1 MTTRPIPADINSS
14 SSSSAGVRSPS
25 FKQELCGQGRT
36 INPLLLETQQIKG
49 KFTFE
54 APLQRKVQAQN
65 ASQDILHK
73 AKAMGCKIWKLEKL
87 ERMIHTMYNT
97 ETGEQVVQSL
107 NPRQATTAR
116 KDTELSQL
124 LQHEKKHGAADQQW
138 MSDMVPF
145 RGFFIYV
152 HDMNEVTRPVMMR
165 DYPKPPTKE
174 EGKWPQLRVNTAGR
188 CPFLDDP
195 EMEPLVSVTEN
206 RRQAK
211 TKMEKK
217 VHTRAAIQA
226 AKVGEPST
234 TETSVLKE
242 NNNLAKRSRSVSKQ
256 IQHDQILAK
265 PLDPPMIPLKRGSTD
280 TLPLFGS
287 TQASLRRMPR
297 FAGGEPVASGVQPSN
312 VTSAIKSQM
321 ISSTAAAPGAKA
333 GMSKELNVLK
343 RKVLE
348 RNNMPATYLNDVRAA
363 INNDGACVER
373 GIKRKA
379 DNLAHIHE
387 EKTVV
392 FDEEQR
398 LRRKASVSKKKAHK
412 DMKAGY
418 CENCHEKFDDFDEVR
433 LHETA

>member
-1 MTTRPIPADINSS
+1 
-14 SSSSAGVRSPS
+14 
-25 FKQELCGQGRT
+25 
-36 INPLLLETQQIKG
+36 
-49 KFTFE
+49 
-54 APLQRKVQAQN
+54 
-65 ASQDILHK
+65 
-73 AKAMGCKIWKLEKL
+73 MGCKIWKLEKL

-97 ETGEQVVQSL
+97 DTGEQVVQSL
-107 NPRQATTAR
+107 NSRQATTAR
-116 KDTELSQL
+116 KGAELSQL

-145 RGFFIYV
+145 RGFYIFV

-174 EGKWPQLRVNTAGR
+174 EGKWPQLRVNVAGR
-188 CPFLDDP
+188 CPFLDEP
-195 EMEPLVSVTEN
+195 EMEPLVSVKEIRRPIKTE
-206 RRQAK
+206 
-211 TKMEKK
+211 EKK
-217 VHTRAAIQA
+217 GHIRTASAAIRA
-226 AKVGEPST
+226 AKVGEPSP

-256 IQHDQILAK
+256 VPHDQILAK
-265 PLDPPMIPLKRGSTD
+265 PLDPPKIPLKRGSTD

-348 RNNMPATYLNDVRAA
+348 RNNVPATYLNDVRAA
-363 INNDGACVER
+363 INNDGAGVER

-379 DNLAHIHE
+379 DTLTHIHE
-387 EKTVV
+387 EEAMVS
-392 FDEEQR
+392 DEEQR
-398 LRRKASVSKKKAHK
+398 PRRKTSVSKKKVHK
-412 DMKAGY
+412 EMKPGY
-418 CENCHEKFDDFDEVR
+418 CENCHEKFNDFDEVR
-433 LHETA
+433 LY